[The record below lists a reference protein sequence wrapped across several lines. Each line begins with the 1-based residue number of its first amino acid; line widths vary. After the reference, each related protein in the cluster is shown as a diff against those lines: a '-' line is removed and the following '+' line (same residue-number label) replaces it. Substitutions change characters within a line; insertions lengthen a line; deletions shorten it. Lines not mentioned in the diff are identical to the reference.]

1 MQNQETKNQKKPPK
15 GNEFIKYSGM
25 GLQMAAIML
34 LGAWIGSKLDALWN
48 IKNNLLTAL
57 GTVVGVA
64 LALYVVIK
72 DLTRKK

>member
-1 MQNQETKNQKKPPK
+1 
-15 GNEFIKYSGM
+15 
-25 GLQMAAIML
+25 MAAIML
-34 LGAWIGSKLDALWN
+34 LGAWIGSKLDALWS

-57 GTVVGVA
+57 GTVIGVA